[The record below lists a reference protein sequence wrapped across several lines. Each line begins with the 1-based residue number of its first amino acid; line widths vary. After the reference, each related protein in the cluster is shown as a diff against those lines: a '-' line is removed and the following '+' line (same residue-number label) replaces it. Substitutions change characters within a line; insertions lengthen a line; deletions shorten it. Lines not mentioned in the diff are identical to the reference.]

1 MRRPGDF
8 DDTYMNKDDLM
19 LNLFARSIDGVV
31 GDVRQ
36 FLKNERGLEVPDNL
50 IREGMADVLYTKFDL
65 LAEDLRETFTSPQRD
80 EVRELERILVRETAT
95 KAVVMHE
102 AVQPVEQSVFSG
114 QRAFSAEKMGAMMEY
129 ILSKGRTVYKTNL
142 NKLLFYSDLTAFYLR
157 GAGMSGAVYL
167 NRPYGPVG
175 DPAAEVLDDL
185 IQTGRVTIA
194 ERTKH
199 FVTTGN
205 SVELLDK
212 DEIKVLDWVLAA
224 YGEMGAGEIS
234 ELSHTERAYKD
245 TKPNEPIAYA
255 YAQFLRHLPEKTL
268 LDSK

>member
-1 MRRPGDF
+1 
-8 DDTYMNKDDLM
+8 M
-19 LNLFARSIDGVV
+19 LNLSPRSIDGVV

-36 FLKNERGLEVPDNL
+36 FLKKERGLEVPDNL

-65 LAEDLRETFTSPQRD
+65 LAEDLREMFTSPQRD
-80 EVRELERILVRETAT
+80 EVRELEQILLKESAAKTVPQEAEQP
-95 KAVVMHE
+95 AAE
-102 AVQPVEQSVFSG
+102 AVQSVFSG
-114 QRAFSAEKMGAMMEY
+114 HRAYSAEKLGAMMEY

-167 NRPYGPVG
+167 NRPYGPVA
-175 DPAAEVLDDL
+175 DPAAEILDDL

-199 FVTTGN
+199 FVTTGD
-205 SVELLDK
+205 SVQMFDE
-212 DEIKVLDWVLAA
+212 DEIRVLDWVLDT

-245 TKPNEPIAYA
+245 TRPNEPIAYA
-255 YAQFLRHLPEKTL
+255 YAEFLKHLPPQEL
-268 LDSK
+268 LK

>member
-8 DDTYMNKDDLM
+8 KHTYMNKNDLV
-19 LNLFARSIDGVV
+19 LNLSARSIDGVV
-31 GDVRQ
+31 DDVRQ

-50 IREGMADVLYTKFDL
+50 IREGMAGVLYSKFDL
-65 LAEDLRETFTSPQRD
+65 LAEDLREMFTSPQRD
-80 EVRELERILVRETAT
+80 EVKALERILASSSGAVR
-95 KAVVMHE
+95 MPMRIE
-102 AVQPVEQSVFSG
+102 AAQGAEQSVFSG
-114 QRAFSAEKMGAMMEY
+114 QRAFSAEKLGAMMEY

-167 NRPYGPVG
+167 NRPYGPVA
-175 DPAAEVLDDL
+175 DVAADVLDDL
-185 IQTGRVTIA
+185 IQAGRVTIA

-199 FVTTGN
+199 FETTGG
-205 SVELLDK
+205 SADLLDP
-212 DEIKVLDWVLAA
+212 DEVKVMDWVLDT
-224 YGEMGAGEIS
+224 YGAMGAGEIS

-255 YAQFLRHLPEKTL
+255 YAQFLQTVPEKTF
-268 LDSK
+268 LDR